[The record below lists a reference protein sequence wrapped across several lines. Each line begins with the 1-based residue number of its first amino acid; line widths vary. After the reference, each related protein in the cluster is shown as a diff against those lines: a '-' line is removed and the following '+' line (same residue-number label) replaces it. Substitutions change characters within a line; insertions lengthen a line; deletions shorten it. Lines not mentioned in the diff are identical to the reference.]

1 MRDLRKVDVKSAV
14 FSVPHSKGVVRKPD
28 NLHASTPLRRA
39 LSGAAGLCRIYIAQR
54 RGAVGACAPNIA
66 APAETRALAD
76 RHGNTCGL
84 PRQAGGRSR
93 AIGRIG
99 YHRNAGGRV
108 ARLPIHP

>member
-66 APAETRALAD
+66 APAETHALAD
-76 RHGNTCGL
+76 RHEGTCG
-84 PRQAGGRSR
+84 PATAGTRSR
-93 AIGRIG
+93 DIGRIG
-99 YHRNAGGRV
+99 YHRNAGGTV